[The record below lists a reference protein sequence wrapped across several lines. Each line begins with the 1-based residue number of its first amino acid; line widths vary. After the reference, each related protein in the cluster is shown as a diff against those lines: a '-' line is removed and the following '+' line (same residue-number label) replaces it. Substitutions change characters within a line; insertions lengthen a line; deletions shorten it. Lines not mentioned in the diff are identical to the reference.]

1 MKGIFLVPIFY
12 RFPEPMNSTAG
23 FDKLAQCT
31 QAYVNSSTDL
41 WTVQYSFSSVL
52 EQITAVCG

>member
-1 MKGIFLVPIFY
+1 
-12 RFPEPMNSTAG
+12 MNSTAG

-31 QAYVNSSTDL
+31 QAYVNTSTDL